1 MCGIAGF
8 VGAGDRA
15 DLERMSDTLRH
26 RGPDGDGFDVHE
38 ASGVHLS
45 HRRLAILDIAGGHQ
59 PMHTADGSMSIV
71 FNGEIYNFRELRA
84 ELEAGGARF
93 LSDHSDTEVLL
104 HGYRAWGEALCERLN
119 GMWAFVIHDRAKRQ
133 LFCSRDRFGKKP
145 FFYHARPGFFAFA
158 SELTS
163 LKQHPGVPARLD
175 PLALRKYFA
184 YGYVP
189 APRTFYSDVNKLPG
203 GHSLTLDLDS
213 WTQRQTRYW
222 QYKAEPFQERPRGI
236 ERQWTDQLRELVD
249 GAVARRL
256 VADVPV
262 GAFLSGGVDSSMIAA
277 LAMRHVGRDRL
288 KTFSIGFEEASFDE
302 SEHARAV
309 AEHIGA
315 SHSSQVLSVD
325 RALEIL
331 PDIRARMD
339 EPIADFSLLPTYLL
353 CQHARKQVTVALGGD
368 GADELFAGYDP
379 FKALRYAAAYDRFVP
394 APLHRGISMLAARMP
409 VSHGY
414 MSLDFRV
421 KRTLRGLDHP
431 ANLRLPVWMAPL
443 APNEMEELFDEPADL
458 DEIFSEAIAAWD
470 GAASTNPVDRAI
482 EFYLSL
488 YLQDGIL
495 VKVDRASMMNSLEV
509 RAPFLDIEVVDFA
522 RRLPA
527 DVKLRGNETKWILK
541 RAAEPLLPK
550 GITARRKQGFAVP
563 TGAWFADGRLPVQ
576 AEAGGNPAFWQRLTA
591 EHSTNSTDHRLALQ
605 AQVAVEG
612 VISEASALPASPPAG

>member
-8 VGAGDRA
+8 VGMGDRA
-15 DLERMSDTLRH
+15 DLVRMAAALRH
-26 RGPDGDGFDVHE
+26 RGPDGDGFYVHE
-38 ASGVHLS
+38 ASGVHLA
-45 HRRLAILDIAGGHQ
+45 HRRLSILDIAGGHQ

-84 ELEAGGARF
+84 ELELLGAQF
-93 LSDHSDTEVLL
+93 VSDHSDTEVIL
-104 HGYRAWGEALCERLN
+104 HGYRAWGAGLCGRLN
-119 GMWAFVIHDRAKRQ
+119 GMWAFVIHDRSKRQ

-145 FFYHARPGFFAFA
+145 LFFHARPGFFAFA
-158 SELTS
+158 SELTA
-163 LKQHPGVPARLD
+163 LKQHPAVPARLD
-175 PLALRKYFA
+175 PLSLRKYFA

-189 APRTFYSDVNKLPG
+189 APRTFYAEVHKLAG

-213 WTQRQTRYW
+213 GTRQLTRYW
-222 QYKAEPFQERPRGI
+222 KYRSEPIEERPAGV
-236 ERQWTDQLRELVD
+236 EREWTEQLRELVD
-249 GAVARRL
+249 AAVARRL

-288 KTFSIGFEEASFDE
+288 ETFSIGFQEAGFDE

-309 AEHIGA
+309 AAHIGA
-315 SHSSQVLSVD
+315 SHHSQVLSIE
-325 RALEIL
+325 RAFDIL

-353 CQHARKQVTVALGGD
+353 CQYAREQVTVALGGD

-379 FKALRYAAAYDRFVP
+379 FKALRLASAYERLVP
-394 APLHRGISMLAARMP
+394 APIHRGIAMLAARLP

-414 MSLDFRV
+414 MSLDFRL

-431 ANLRLPVWMAPL
+431 AHLWLPVWMAPL
-443 APNEMEELFDEPADL
+443 APSELEQLFDEPADL
-458 DEIFSEAIAAWD
+458 DEIFSEAITAWD
-470 GAASTNPVDRAI
+470 EASSSNPVGRAI
-482 EFYLSL
+482 EFYLAL
-488 YLQDGIL
+488 YMQDGIL
-495 VKVDRASMMNSLEV
+495 VKLDRASMMHSLEV
-509 RAPFLDIEVVDFA
+509 RSPFLDIEVVDFA

-527 DVKLRGNETKWILK
+527 DVKLRGGQTKWILK

-563 TGAWFADGRLPVQ
+563 TGAWFADGRLAVAPDSSS
-576 AEAGGNPAFWQRLTA
+576 NPAFWQRLSR
-591 EHSTNSTDHRLALQ
+591 EHVANQHDHRLALQ
-605 AQVAVEG
+605 AQF
-612 VISEASALPASPPAG
+612 ALEPMLAGTADG